1 MSKPGWFGLA
11 VLSGGAVLGFVSGGA
26 FGLVLASGCLIIGL
40 VLVVAKEA
48 LGTKRVSTDPQTSLQ
63 SKSHILVLLKE
74 VHARPQRAGKFQEI
88 REPNQTD
95 LQFEIFV
102 HCWLVNVTDERLG
115 IAGLRLALAK
125 PGCDATRLDR
135 VSGDLENWRLGR
147 LRDEL
152 DPYGVRYLQAARES
166 IAELSIVEPMEG
178 GATREGWLHLRTQNL
193 TPAEM
198 KNCTIELEVVDSH
211 LHAHVGTAKGPHQ
224 LPGRVWPFRPEERL
238 QEQPASAPSANDGAP
253 LVSQIPSPGAL
264 GSKPAGA
271 NPN

>member
-1 MSKPGWFGLA
+1 MLG
-11 VLSGGAVLGFVSGGA
+11 GGAALGFVSGSA
-26 FGLVLASGCLIIGL
+26 VGLLLASGCLIIGL

-48 LGTKRVSTDPQTSLQ
+48 LGSKRGFADPQTSVQ

-74 VHARPQRAGKFQEI
+74 VHARPQSAGKFQEI

-102 HCWLVNVTDERLG
+102 HCWLVNDTDERLG
-115 IAGLRLALAK
+115 IAGLRVALAK

-152 DPYGVRYLQAARES
+152 DPYGVRYLQATRES
-166 IAELSIVEPMEG
+166 MAELSIIEPLEG
-178 GATREGWLHLRTQNL
+178 GATRDGWLHLRTQNL

-198 KNCTIELEVVDSH
+198 KNCAIELEVVDSH
-211 LHAHVGTAKGPHQ
+211 LHAHIGTAKGPHQ
-224 LPGRVWPFRPEERL
+224 LPGRVWPFRPCDQL
-238 QEQPASAPSANDGAP
+238 QEQPAGIAFTENGTG
-253 LVSQIPSPGAL
+253 LMSQIANPGGL
-264 GSKPAGA
+264 PKSAGA